1 MMQIEKNLEG
11 VENNK
16 NNWVSVTQLCE
27 LLNMEVNP
35 FDEKIIVLI
44 NSFLGY
50 LPKKRN
56 GVITYHIDAFKRCYP
71 QFNYE
76 LKK

>member
-1 MMQIEKNLEG
+1 MIQIEKNLED

-27 LLNMEVNP
+27 WLNLEVNP
-35 FDEKIIVLI
+35 FNDKIIVLI

-50 LPKKRN
+50 LPKKKE
-56 GVITYHIDAFKRCYP
+56 T
-71 QFNYE
+71 E
-76 LKK
+76 